1 MINCDYDISDNSN
14 DAWHNNPLRQRTFQK
29 GIVRT
34 MALHLQFLSIMRYRT
49 EYVDESAVLVR
60 SDLLVCSAMSCAML
74 FIMYA
79 LYTRVR
85 LLYWHVVIYGV
96 CERQLVR
103 AKG

>member
-1 MINCDYDISDNSN
+1 MDKMCRSRCYQVYRNG
-14 DAWHNNPLRQRTFQK
+14 DAKSFFC
-29 GIVRT
+29 GVRYSVR
-34 MALHLQFLSIMRYRT
+34 LQFLSIMRYRT

-85 LLYWHVVIYGV
+85 LLY
-96 CERQLVR
+96 
-103 AKG
+103 